1 MRDVRPLLGDET
13 QYRVRRALG
22 ERPMQQEIDALK
34 MALLQDD
41 SEAGAAAA
49 VAVLGAFALLFERG
63 VCALERLADAA
74 EWRG

>member
-1 MRDVRPLLGDET
+1 
-13 QYRVRRALG
+13 
-22 ERPMQQEIDALK
+22 MQQEIDALK